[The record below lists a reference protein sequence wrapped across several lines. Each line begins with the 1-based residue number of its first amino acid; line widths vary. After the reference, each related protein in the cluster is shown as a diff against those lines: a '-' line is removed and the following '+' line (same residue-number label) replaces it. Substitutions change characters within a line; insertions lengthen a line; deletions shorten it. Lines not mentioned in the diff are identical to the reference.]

1 MQATTGTTVKFA
13 APTGQDTINKGG
25 SAQTINTNHSMKE
38 YKGESLEELRF
49 EDYHANRK
57 TAGNWTHIF

>member
-13 APTGQDTINKGG
+13 APTGQDTVNKGG
-25 SAQTINTNHSMKE
+25 SAQTINTNHQCITAMKE
-38 YKGESLEELRF
+38 YKGKSLEELRF

-57 TAGNWTHIF
+57 TAGN